1 MKILVLCYEYP
12 PVGGGGG
19 RVAAQVAAGLVR
31 RGHEVK
37 VHTAGLTHLPAREVR
52 DGVEILRAPSFR
64 RSEDTC
70 SVPEMGLYI
79 LTNVLPALRLAKRWK
94 PDVVHVHFA
103 VPSGVV
109 ALALHAVTGLPYV
122 LTAHLGD
129 VPGGVPEQ
137 TAGLFK
143 LVNPFARLIWK
154 HAARLT
160 TVSRHV
166 ARLAQSAYGVEAQVI
181 LNGVPARPPSPVT
194 LPTPRRIL
202 LVGRLSV
209 QKNPLLAVR
218 ALALVKDLAWEL
230 EVIGDGPLAADL
242 RTETSRLA
250 LTDRVIFHGWM
261 DGAAVAGRMAA
272 SDLLLMTSLH
282 EGLPMVAVEALQH
295 GLAIVGS
302 DIGGLH
308 DVIEDG
314 RNGFLCPLSPDAFA
328 EKLRLLLADD
338 TRVLAARQASLE
350 LAKSFDLEKSL
361 DAYECT
367 LSAAAALRS
376 GGTLK
381 SDQAR

>member
-1 MKILVLCYEYP
+1 MPLKILVLCYEYP

-37 VHTAGLTHLPAREVR
+37 VHTAGLRHLPAREVR
-52 DGVEILRAPSFR
+52 DGVEILRAESFR

-70 SVPEMGLYI
+70 SVPEMALYI
-79 LTNVLPALRLAKRWK
+79 LTNVLPALRLARRWK
-94 PDVVHVHFA
+94 PDVIHVHFA

-109 ALALHAVTGLPYV
+109 ALALHSVTGLPYV

-143 LVNPFARLIWK
+143 LVGPFARLIWK
-154 HAARLT
+154 RAAGLT

-166 ARLAQSAYGVEAQVI
+166 ARLAQAAYGVDAQVI
-181 LNGVPARPPSPVT
+181 LNGVPARQPAAAERHV
-194 LPTPRRIL
+194 PRRLL

-230 EVIGDGPLAADL
+230 EVIGDGPLAAEL
-242 RTETSRLA
+242 RAETERLGLA
-250 LTDRVIFHGWM
+250 NRVIFQGWM

-302 DIGGLH
+302 DIGGMH

-314 RNGFLCPLSPDAFA
+314 RNGFLCPLTPEAFA
-328 EKLRLLLADD
+328 EKLRFLLADD
-338 TRVLAARQASLE
+338 ARFLSTRRASLE
-350 LAKSFDLEKSL
+350 MAINFDLEKSL
-361 DAYECT
+361 DAYEN
-367 LSAAAALRS
+367 ALLEASRRTS
-376 GGTLK
+376 
-381 SDQAR
+381 

>member
-1 MKILVLCYEYP
+1 MKVLVVCYEYP

-19 RVAAQVAAGLVR
+19 RVAAQVATGLVR

-37 VHTAGLTHLPAREVR
+37 IHTAGLRHLPARELR
-52 DGVEILRAPSFR
+52 DGVEILRAESFR
-64 RSEDTC
+64 KSEDTC
-70 SVPEMGLYI
+70 SVPEMALYI
-79 LTNVLPALRLAKRWK
+79 LTNVLPAMRLAKEWK
-94 PDVVHVHFA
+94 PDVMHVHFA

-109 ALALHAVTGLPYV
+109 ALALNSLTGIPYV

-143 LVNPFARLIWK
+143 LVDPFARFIWK
-154 HAARLT
+154 RAARIT
-160 TVSRHV
+160 TVSGHV
-166 ARLAQSAYGVEAQVI
+166 AKLAQAAYQAKAEVI
-181 LNGVPARPPSPVT
+181 LNGVPARKAAPPALHV
-194 LPTPRRIL
+194 PRRLL

-218 ALALVKDLAWEL
+218 ALALVADLAWEL

-242 RTETSRLA
+242 RAETTRLG
-250 LTDRVIFHGWM
+250 LDKRVIFQGWM
-261 DGAAVAGRMAA
+261 DGSAVAGRMGA

-282 EGLPMVAVEALQH
+282 EGLPMVAVEALQY

-308 DVIEDG
+308 DVVEDG
-314 RNGFLCPLSPDAFA
+314 RNGFLCTLTPEGFA

-338 TRVLAARQASLE
+338 ARLLKARRASLE
-350 LAKSFDLEKSL
+350 LAKNFDLERSL
-361 DAYECT
+361 DAYEH
-367 LSAAAALRS
+367 ALLEASRRTS
-376 GGTLK
+376 
-381 SDQAR
+381 

>member
-1 MKILVLCYEYP
+1 M
-12 PVGGGGG
+12 
-19 RVAAQVAAGLVR
+19 
-31 RGHEVK
+31 K
-37 VHTAGLTHLPAREVR
+37 VHTSGLKHLPARETR
-52 DGVEILRAPSFR
+52 DGVEILRAESFR

-70 SVPEMGLYI
+70 SVPEMALYI
-79 LTNVLPALRLAKRWK
+79 LTNVLPALRLARQWK
-94 PDVVHVHFA
+94 PDVLHVHFA

-109 ALALHAVTGLPYV
+109 ALALNAATGLPYV

-143 LVNPFARLIWK
+143 LVDPFARLIWK
-154 HAARLT
+154 RAAGLT

-166 ARLAQSAYGVEAQVI
+166 ARLAHTAYGVDAEVI
-181 LNGVPARPPSPVT
+181 LNGVPARQPAAPALHV
-194 LPTPRRIL
+194 PRRLL

-230 EVIGDGPLAADL
+230 EVIGDGPLAGDL
-242 RTETSRLA
+242 RAETSRLG
-250 LTDRVIFHGWM
+250 LDDRVVFHGWM
-261 DGAAVAGRMAA
+261 DGAAVAARMAA

-308 DVIEDG
+308 DVIDDG
-314 RNGFLCPLSPDAFA
+314 RNGFLCTLTPEAFA
-328 EKLRLLLADD
+328 EKLRFLLSDD
-338 TRVLAARQASLE
+338 GRFLAARRASLE
-350 LAKSFDLEKSL
+350 LAENFDLEKSL
-361 DAYECT
+361 DAYE
-367 LSAAAALRS
+367 SALREAS
-376 GGTLK
+376 ATHSRKL
-381 SDQAR
+381 

>member
-37 VHTAGLTHLPAREVR
+37 VHTAGLAHLPAREVR

-70 SVPEMGLYI
+70 SVPEMALYI
-79 LTNVLPALRLAKRWK
+79 LTNVLPAWRFARRWK
-94 PDVVHVHFA
+94 PDVLHVHFA

-109 ALALHAVTGLPYV
+109 GLAVSVATGIPYV

-143 LVNPFARLIWK
+143 LVNPFARFIWK
-154 HAARLT
+154 HAVRVTA
-160 TVSRHV
+160 VSRHV
-166 ARLAQSAYGVEAQVI
+166 ASLARAAYGTEAQII
-181 LNGVPARPPSPVT
+181 LNGVPARPPAPPI
-194 LPTPRRIL
+194 LQTPRRLL

-218 ALALVKDLAWEL
+218 ALALLKDLAWEL
-230 EVIGDGPLAADL
+230 EVIGDGPLAGDL
-242 RTETSRLA
+242 RAETERLGLA
-250 LTDRVIFHGWM
+250 DRVIFQGWM

-272 SDLLLMTSLH
+272 ADLLLMTSLH
-282 EGLPMVAVEALQH
+282 EGLPMVAVEALQC

-314 RNGFLCPLSPDAFA
+314 RNGFLCPLTPEAFA
-328 EKLRLLLADD
+328 ERLRTLFADAP
-338 TRVLAARQASLE
+338 RLLAARRASLE
-350 LAKSFDLEKSL
+350 LAGNFDLEKSL
-361 DAYECT
+361 DAYEK
-367 LSAAAALRS
+367 ALLEASRRTS
-376 GGTLK
+376 
-381 SDQAR
+381 